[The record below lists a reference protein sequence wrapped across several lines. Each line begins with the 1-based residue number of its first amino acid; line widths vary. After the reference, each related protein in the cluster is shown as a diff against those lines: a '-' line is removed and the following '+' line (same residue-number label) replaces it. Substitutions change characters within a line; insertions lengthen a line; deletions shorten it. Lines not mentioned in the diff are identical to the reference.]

1 MQANCESTTKDLS
14 IDTTNDERNLVDVNN
29 LVLNV
34 SYDFGPVTLTSI
46 TSQREIEH
54 FNGTWG
60 WVMGNGPGSNFIEI
74 LNNRG
79 ETDAFSQELRL
90 AGSTDRLDW
99 VVGAYWFEEET
110 DEALDVPLFRGVMP
124 LIRPFGLST
133 TLRMARVTFLGR
145 LLWARRYS
153 VAAIKPMT

>member
-34 SYDFGPVTLTSI
+34 SYDFGPVTPTSI

-79 ETDAFSQELRL
+79 ETDAFSQEL
-90 AGSTDRLDW
+90 ASP
-99 VVGAYWFEEET
+99 A
-110 DEALDVPLFRGVMP
+110 ALIVW
-124 LIRPFGLST
+124 IGL
-133 TLRMARVTFLGR
+133 
-145 LLWARRYS
+145 
-153 VAAIKPMT
+153 